1 MGEIKSKNLYKK
13 KDSTSLINEVQP
25 EIPYIDKEE
34 LCTETNKAHVSDD
47 EGILVSDQSR
57 DSLGES
63 LEKAKFKSSIAPIND
78 TTAELIQNNENS
90 AKEDIVSDLA
100 FFNER
105 YTQEKSPKDD
115 FKEDTSPVID
125 ITEDVD
131 VNPHV
136 VQAKDTEVE
145 DLLAAVQAKI
155 AEDLPSEDEEQNEL
169 SATIGDKEVENV
181 TENEEEVPKQVEVR
195 DITTP
200 AEDKKVGV
208 PSEIKSEKVE
218 DILAEV
224 GLEDEKETPIV
235 VVEAAEEKETR
246 ALEDTKVAQGIIN
259 EKDSAN
265 IVDDKETF
273 VAVEAEQ
280 TPVVVEEKESP
291 AEGQGEVT
299 VVEVEQTP
307 AAVESKQTLVVVEQ
321 TPAAV
326 EPEQTS

>member
-115 FKEDTSPVID
+115 FKED
-125 ITEDVD
+125 VD

-136 VQAKDTEVE
+136 VQAKDTEVESKPVKEASSIVEDTEFE

-169 SATIGDKEVENV
+169 SATIG
-181 TENEEEVPKQVEVR
+181 
-195 DITTP
+195 
-200 AEDKKVGV
+200 
-208 PSEIKSEKVE
+208 
-218 DILAEV
+218 
-224 GLEDEKETPIV
+224 
-235 VVEAAEEKETR
+235 
-246 ALEDTKVAQGIIN
+246 
-259 EKDSAN
+259 
-265 IVDDKETF
+265 
-273 VAVEAEQ
+273 
-280 TPVVVEEKESP
+280 
-291 AEGQGEVT
+291 
-299 VVEVEQTP
+299 
-307 AAVESKQTLVVVEQ
+307 
-321 TPAAV
+321 
-326 EPEQTS
+326 